1 MTTPLSKK
9 SGKGITDGT
18 SSTPRGGQPTCSS
31 ELAKGATVRVV
42 VDLNR
47 CPSPSSASGT
57 ERTRAMLAA
66 RLNVKTLTLYLDDG
80 AGLIIQG
87 IGLRQNPM
95 TRHFVVTHRNAA

>member
-1 MTTPLSKK
+1 
-9 SGKGITDGT
+9 
-18 SSTPRGGQPTCSS
+18 
-31 ELAKGATVRVV
+31 
-42 VDLNR
+42 
-47 CPSPSSASGT
+47 
-57 ERTRAMLAA
+57 MLAA